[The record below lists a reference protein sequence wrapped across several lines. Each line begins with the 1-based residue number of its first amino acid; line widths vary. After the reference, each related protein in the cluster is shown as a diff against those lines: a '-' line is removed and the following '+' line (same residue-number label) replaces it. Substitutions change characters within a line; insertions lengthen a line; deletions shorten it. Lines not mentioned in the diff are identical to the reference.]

1 MKRHFLTL
9 VSLLVLLTGCETLD
23 SGPSHVTYN
32 DLVLSSAGEAVTL
45 PGSAILSAKLLVD
58 PNSDNRYKIAIV
70 LNSAGTDLFTHVT
83 ERAVGKKLSI
93 SASGKTI
100 LSATIMAPIP
110 DGRLT
115 VTGYTRQE
123 ATRIVDAMV
132 SKTDKG
138 NP

>member
-1 MKRHFLTL
+1 MKRHLLVFL
-9 VSLLVLLTGCETLD
+9 SLLALLTGCGTFDL
-23 SGPSHVTYN
+23 SPSHVTYN

-58 PNSDNRYKIAIV
+58 PTGDDRYKIAIV
-70 LNSAGTDLFTHVT
+70 LNGDGTNLFTHVT
-83 ERAVGKKLSI
+83 ERAVGKQLLV
-93 SASGKTI
+93 SAAGKTI

-123 ATRIVDAMV
+123 ANRIFDSMV
-132 SKTDKG
+132 KKTAG
-138 NP
+138 AP